1 MVYKC
6 YLLSDNDKEFTKAV
20 KITKYAD
27 EEYRLK
33 LIEEFNLGKKLKHS
47 SIPKFY
53 SYYDDEFKGEIYV
66 VMDYID
72 GKELSE
78 IM

>member
-6 YLLSDNDKEFTKAV
+6 YAHSDKDRAFTKAV

-27 EEYRLK
+27 DEYKLK
-33 LIEEFNLGKKLKHS
+33 LIEEFNLGKKLSHT